1 MAYLKQKLDLMKIAG
16 ECPSTSSFVRSA
28 ETPTT
33 KRGSKMNDK
42 EKGGS

>member
-1 MAYLKQKLDLMKIAG
+1 MPINLHFIG
-16 ECPSTSSFVRSA
+16 SA